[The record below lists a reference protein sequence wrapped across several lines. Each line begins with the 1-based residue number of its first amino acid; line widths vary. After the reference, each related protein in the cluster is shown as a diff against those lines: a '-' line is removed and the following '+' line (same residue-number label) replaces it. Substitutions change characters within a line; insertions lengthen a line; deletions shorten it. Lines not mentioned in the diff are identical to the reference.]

1 VELFHGEYP
10 LPSLP
15 GHTKFK
21 KQNSELELEFGGP
34 YLM

>member
-1 VELFHGEYP
+1 

-21 KQNSELELEFGGP
+21 KNSELELEFGGP
-34 YLM
+34 YLMYKK